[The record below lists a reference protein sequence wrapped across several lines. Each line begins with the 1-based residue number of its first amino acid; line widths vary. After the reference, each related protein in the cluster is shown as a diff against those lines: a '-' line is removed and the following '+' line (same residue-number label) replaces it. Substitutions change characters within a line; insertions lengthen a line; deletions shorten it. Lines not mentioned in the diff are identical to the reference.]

1 MTMGI
6 GGASNSSIRSSIM
19 AVAGDVGSLAGGHD
33 LCMAGVLSARGFHM
47 WMGGL
52 WCSGLARGDTVSG
65 ALGLQGCG
73 FGSAS
78 CRVTLP
84 KRRA

>member
-1 MTMGI
+1 MA
-6 GGASNSSIRSSIM
+6 GAGN
-19 AVAGDVGSLAGGHD
+19 VGSLAGGHD

-47 WMGGL
+47 RMGGL
-52 WCSGLARGDTVSG
+52 AGFVSARGDTVSG

-73 FGSAS
+73 LGLGSCS
-78 CRVTLP
+78 VSLP